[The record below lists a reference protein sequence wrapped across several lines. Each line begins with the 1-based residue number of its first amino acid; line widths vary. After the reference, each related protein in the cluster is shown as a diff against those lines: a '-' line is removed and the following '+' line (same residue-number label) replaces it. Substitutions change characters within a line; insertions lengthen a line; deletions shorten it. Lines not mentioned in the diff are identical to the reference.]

1 MNNIENLLAIETISE
16 LEPLGAAVEAQ
27 TNQYLTKEVTM
38 YTPIYVT
45 NYCNN
50 LCTYCAFKST
60 NKSITRSRLSI
71 AEFETECKHVKA
83 LGFQHIIIVGGE
95 DYKLLTIDFLNKLI
109 KVAKKYFTFV
119 ALEVQPLKL
128 EEYQKL
134 KNVGLDGVTIYQETY
149 DVEAYEK
156 YHLRGP
162 KSIFSERLV
171 RLENAVK
178 AGIKAINIGVLL
190 GLGSY
195 NKDLKALNDHLSDLQ
210 EKYPEAEY
218 SVSILRIKP
227 IKGNQSEFQ
236 SISDFQLVKAILIIR
251 NLNQRVG
258 LTMSTRESVNLKKHL
273 IKYGVKK
280 ISASVSTA
288 VGGHTTKND
297 NGQFKISDESSI
309 EEQMKTIRELGY
321 IPVLQDW
328 Q

>member
-1 MNNIENLLAIETISE
+1 MSEIDKLLAIETINE
-16 LEPLGAAVEAQ
+16 LEPVASLVEAQ
-27 TNQYLTKEVTM
+27 TSQYLTKEVTM

-60 NKSITRSRLSI
+60 NKEMHRSRLSI
-71 AEFETECKHVKA
+71 DQFKQECKIVKDM
-83 LGFQHIIIVGGE
+83 GFQHIIIVGGE
-95 DYKLLTIDFLNKLI
+95 DYKALTIEFLQSLI
-109 KVAKKYFTFV
+109 MVAKEYFTFV
-119 ALEVQPLKL
+119 GLEVQPLSIDEYKL
-128 EEYQKL
+128 L
-134 KNVGLDGVTIYQETY
+134 KDVGLDGVTIYQETY
-149 DVEAYEK
+149 DRTAYKK

-162 KSIFSERLV
+162 KSDYQQRID
-171 RLENAVK
+171 RLEAAVK

-195 NKDLKALNDHLSDLQ
+195 EQDIKALNEHLSYLQ
-210 EKYPEAEY
+210 TTYPEAEY

-227 IKGNQSEFQ
+227 IKGEQSEFNN
-236 SISDFQLVKAILIIR
+236 ISDFLLVKAMLIIR
-251 NLNQRVG
+251 SLNPRVG
-258 LTMSTRESVNLKKHL
+258 LTLSTRESVKLKQNL

-288 VGGHTTKND
+288 VGGHSIKSD
-297 NGQFKISDESSI
+297 NEQFKISDESSI
-309 EEQMKTIRELGY
+309 EEQMKAIRKAGY